1 MAAKVVRDGKG
12 KSIIAFPE
20 KYVVVDIETTGL
32 SPQQNEI
39 IEISAIRY
47 ENGRKKDTFS
57 TLIKPENEIP
67 YFITRLT
74 GISNK
79 MVTGAPGIKEAVTDF
94 MNYVS
99 DDIIIG
105 YNVNF
110 DVNFIYDKLLE
121 NCSVKLGNDFVD
133 VLRIARVL
141 LTNLS
146 SHKQTAVAEYYGLS
160 TSGAHRA
167 MKDCE
172 LCNAIFV
179 QLQREMRSAGKT
191 ISDYFK

>member
-39 IEISAIRY
+39 IEISAIRF
-47 ENGRKKDTFS
+47 ENGIKKDTFS
-57 TLIKPENEIP
+57 TLIKPDNEIP
-67 YFITRLT
+67 YFITQLT

-79 MVTGAPGIKEAVTDF
+79 MVADAPDIKKAVTDF
-94 MNYVS
+94 RKYLS
-99 DDIIIG
+99 DDIIVG

-133 VLRIARVL
+133 VLRIARVV
-141 LTNLS
+141 LTHLS
-146 SHKQTAVAEYYGLS
+146 THKQTAVAEYYGLS
-160 TSGAHRA
+160 VTGAHRA

>member
-20 KYVVVDIETTGL
+20 RYVVVDIETTGL
-32 SPQQNEI
+32 SPQRDEI
-39 IEISAIRY
+39 IEISAIRF
-47 ENGRKKDTFS
+47 EKGMKKDTFS
-57 TLIKPENEIP
+57 TLIKPDNEIP
-67 YFITRLT
+67 YFITQLT
-74 GISNK
+74 GISNQ
-79 MVTGAPGIKEAVTDF
+79 MVAGAPHIKEAVSDF
-94 MNYVS
+94 KKYVS
-99 DDIIIG
+99 DDIIVG

-133 VLRIARVL
+133 VLRIARVV
-141 LTNLS
+141 LTHLS
-146 SHKQTAVAEYYGLS
+146 THKQTAVAEYYGLS
-160 TSGAHRA
+160 VTGAHRA

>member
-20 KYVVVDIETTGL
+20 RYVVVDIETTGL
-32 SPQQNEI
+32 SPQRDEI
-39 IEISAIRY
+39 IEISAIRF
-47 ENGRKKDTFS
+47 EKGMKKDTFS
-57 TLIKPENEIP
+57 TLIKPDNEIP
-67 YFITRLT
+67 YFITQLT

-79 MVTGAPGIKEAVTDF
+79 MVADAPDIKKAVTDF
-94 MNYVS
+94 RKYLS
-99 DDIIIG
+99 DDIIVG

-133 VLRIARVL
+133 VLRIARVV
-141 LTNLS
+141 LTHLS
-146 SHKQTAVAEYYGLS
+146 THKQTAVAEYYGLS
-160 TSGAHRA
+160 VTGAHRA